1 MVVCRH
7 SSHAAA
13 TATAPQSALRDQVL
27 QAGEQAVINI
37 SSLNYRHLTQGVGL
51 WEQST
56 TGSLRAGILAGRADL
71 ERTVTQSRS
80 VTTAKILDGAITVLG
95 ARSATF
101 IVAEQTTVVAGSGT
115 PAVSQYRMVG
125 QLTKTASG
133 WKLSALNA
141 AQAGAASTTPAG

>member
-51 WEQST
+51 WEQS
-56 TGSLRAGILAGRADL
+56 GSLRAGILAGRADL